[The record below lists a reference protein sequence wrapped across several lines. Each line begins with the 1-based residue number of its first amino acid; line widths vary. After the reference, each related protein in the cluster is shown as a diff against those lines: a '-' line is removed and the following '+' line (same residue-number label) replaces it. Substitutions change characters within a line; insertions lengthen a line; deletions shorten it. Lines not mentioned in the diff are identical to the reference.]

1 MTTSNEPL
9 NYEHAYIEMRN
20 LLAYTL
26 NVIASEV
33 SDGVTTIAC
42 DGKGSEVNK
51 KRQQEAYDIVC
62 TQTHELHKSAHPI
75 NLEQHDELMKMFKH
89 HLTFISD
96 IESVSESF
104 TDHHYEL
111 NKVRY
116 LTIPI

>member
-1 MTTSNEPL
+1 MTTSNDPL
-9 NYEHAYIEMRN
+9 NYEYAYIEMRN
-20 LLAYTL
+20 LLAYML
-26 NVIASEV
+26 NV
-33 SDGVTTIAC
+33 IAC